1 MAGLRVLSG
10 LVAGVAMLALATSVG
25 PAGGAAPKDIGATGT
40 IEPRGGVVTVP
51 GVPGAVILAIKVRA
65 GQPVKQGDVLMV
77 LQDRE
82 ARVDTEAALNDAQ
95 LQRRHASQAV
105 ADEAEQLKVAEDR
118 ARRAEAEAEAYR
130 ALGPNATSQRQIDGF
145 DATAEEARA
154 ALAAERRKYA
164 QVRAD
169 GAGYAAVATDRYNL
183 SRSRLASFQMTAPS
197 DGVVLQVNQHVGEA
211 LGGAPAIQI
220 GDTSSM
226 YVICDAFQGD
236 LLKIAPGM
244 RATISSNALSHDL
257 TGHVEWV
264 APLVQTNAQTGQF
277 RVKLDDAATAGRLVG
292 MEVNVKVEP

>member
-1 MAGLRVLSG
+1 
-10 LVAGVAMLALATSVG
+10 
-25 PAGGAAPKDIGATGT
+25 
-40 IEPRGGVVTVP
+40 VVTVP

-130 ALGPNATSQRQIDGF
+130 ELGPNATSQRQIDSF

-154 ALAAERRKYA
+154 ALDVERRKYA
-164 QVRAD
+164 QARAD
-169 GAGYAAVATDRYNL
+169 GAGYVAVATDRYNL